1 MKREI
6 LGIIENLDGID
17 KEIRDELK
25 AQKID
30 KGAVVS
36 VAKIIPNGN
45 SFRIEIRHTGKKGK
59 NIVLNANN
67 VALYKSFG
75 EDDFKV
81 YFPEINEMEKGE

>member
-25 AQKID
+25 AQKIG
-30 KGAVVS
+30 KGTVVS
-36 VAKIIPNGN
+36 VTKIIPNGN
-45 SFRIEIRHTGKKGK
+45 SFNVEIGNSCKNGK
-59 NIVLNANN
+59 NFVLNENN

-75 EDDFKV
+75 EDDFKA